1 MNREKL
7 STINLEGYQPLR
19 DMVFDVLMNAIMR
32 GQLSPGERLLEVQL
46 AEEMGVSR
54 TPVREAIRRLELE
67 GFVVM
72 LPRKGAYVAGLSI
85 DDVENVYEI
94 RTALETLAVRLAA
107 QRMVDEDYRQLDE
120 LVERM
125 QATWQEGDVDAWVK
139 LDANFHELLY
149 RFSRNDRLVQLMSNV
164 MEQISRYRILSLAN
178 VEVRH
183 NSLAEHQEVISA
195 LRLRDS
201 EEAAAAAARH
211 IENTKLS
218 LVKMLE
224 NKFAASETEKEAEK
238 AAE

>member
-125 QATWQEGDVDAWVK
+125 QATWQEGDVDNWVK
-139 LDANFHELLY
+139 LDASFHELLY
-149 RFSRNDRLVQLMSNV
+149 KFSRNDRLVQLMSNV

-195 LRLRDS
+195 LRQRDS
-201 EEAAAAAARH
+201 VEAEAAAARH
-211 IENTKLS
+211 IENTKQS
-218 LVKMLE
+218 LVRMLE
-224 NKFAASETEKEAEK
+224 NKFAAPEAE
-238 AAE
+238 

>member
-7 STINLEGYQPLR
+7 STINLESYQPLR
-19 DMVFDVLMNAIMR
+19 DMVFDVLMSAIMS

-94 RTALETLAVRLAA
+94 RTALETLAVKLAA
-107 QRMVDEDYRQLDE
+107 QRMQDEDYRLLDA
-120 LVERM
+120 LAGRM
-125 QATWQEGDVDAWVK
+125 QATWQEGDVEAWVK

-149 RFSRNDRLVQLMSNV
+149 KFSRNDRLVQLMSNV
-164 MEQISRYRILSLAN
+164 MEQISRYRIISLAN

-183 NSLAEHQEVISA
+183 NSLAEHQNVISA
-195 LRLRDS
+195 LRRRDS
-201 EEAAAAAARH
+201 EAAVEAAAQH
-211 IENTKLS
+211 IENTKQS

-224 NKFAASETEKEAEK
+224 NKFAATEA
-238 AAE
+238 

>member
-7 STINLEGYQPLR
+7 STINLESYQPLR
-19 DMVFDVLMNAIMR
+19 DMVFDVLMSAIMS

-94 RTALETLAVRLAA
+94 RTALETLAVKLAA
-107 QRMVDEDYRQLDE
+107 QRMQDEDYRLLDA
-120 LVERM
+120 LAERM
-125 QATWQEGDVDAWVK
+125 QATWQEGDVEAWVK

-149 RFSRNDRLVQLMSNV
+149 KFSRNDRLVQLMSNV
-164 MEQISRYRILSLAN
+164 MEQISRYRIISLAN

-183 NSLAEHQEVISA
+183 NSLAEHQNVISA
-195 LRLRDS
+195 LRRRDS
-201 EEAAAAAARH
+201 EAAVEAAAQH
-211 IENTKLS
+211 IENTKQS

-224 NKFAASETEKEAEK
+224 NKFAATEA
-238 AAE
+238 